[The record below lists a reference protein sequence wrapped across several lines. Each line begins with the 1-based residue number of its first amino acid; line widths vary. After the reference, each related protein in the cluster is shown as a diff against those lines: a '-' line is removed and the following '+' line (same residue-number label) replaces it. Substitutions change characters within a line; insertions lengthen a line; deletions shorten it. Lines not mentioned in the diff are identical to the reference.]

1 MVAGNTVIV
10 MVNDRPRLTRS
21 SLGSIDQWLEAARTD
36 GAIALID
43 KEEDW
48 TSFDCVAKLRNR
60 TRVKRVGHAG
70 TLDPLATGLLV
81 ICFGKATKDIAFLQD
96 DDKTYDVEFRF
107 GARST
112 TDDRAGDVTETADVT
127 PCTEEQVVAALRS
140 FEGTIQQTPPDYSA
154 IRHQGRRQYDL
165 AREGKEFTPKTR
177 TVRID
182 PITNIEFA
190 WPLVR
195 CTISC
200 SKGTYIRS
208 IARDCGEILG
218 CGAYVT
224 KLRRTRSGGFTID
237 DACTV
242 GEVIDALPQGVTV

>member
-10 MVNDRPRLTRS
+10 MVNDRPRLTPS

-96 DDKTYDVEFRF
+96 DDKTYDVEFQF

-112 TDDRAGDVTETADVT
+112 TDDRGGEITESDDVT
-127 PCTEEQVVAALRS
+127 PRSEEQIITALRT
-140 FEGTIQQTPPDYSA
+140 FEGTIAQTPPDYSA
-154 IRHQGRRQYDL
+154 VRHQGRRQYDL

-177 TVRID
+177 TVRVD
-182 PITNIEFA
+182 PITNIKVA
-190 WPLVR
+190 WPYVR

-208 IARDCGEILG
+208 IARDCGEVLG

-224 KLRRTRSGGFTID
+224 KLRRTRSGGFSID
-237 DACTV
+237 EALTV
-242 GEVIDALPQGVTV
+242 SEVLAVLPQGGAV

>member
-1 MVAGNTVIV
+1 
-10 MVNDRPRLTRS
+10 
-21 SLGSIDQWLEAARTD
+21 
-36 GAIALID
+36 
-43 KEEDW
+43 
-48 TSFDCVAKLRNR
+48 
-60 TRVKRVGHAG
+60 
-70 TLDPLATGLLV
+70 V

-96 DDKTYDVEFRF
+96 DDKTYDVEFVF

-112 TDDRAGDVTETADVT
+112 TDDRAGEITETPNVT
-127 PCTEEQVVAALRS
+127 PCTEEQVVNALRS

-154 IRHQGRRQYDL
+154 VRHQGRRQYDL

-182 PITNIEFA
+182 PITNIDVA
-190 WPLVR
+190 WPYVR

-208 IARDCGEILG
+208 IARDCGELLG

-224 KLRRTRSGGFTID
+224 KLRRTRSGGFTVD

-242 GEVIDALPQGVTV
+242 GDVIEVLPQGVVV

>member
-1 MVAGNTVIV
+1 M

-43 KEEDW
+43 KEEEW

-60 TRVKRVGHAG
+60 TRIKRVGHAG

-81 ICFGKATKDIAFLQD
+81 ICFGKATKDLAFLQD
-96 DDKTYDVEFRF
+96 DDKTYDVEFRL

-112 TDDRAGDVTETADVT
+112 TDDRAGEITETPHVV
-127 PCTEEQVVAALRS
+127 PCSHEQVAAALRT

-154 IRHQGRRQYDL
+154 VRHQGRRQYDL

-182 PITNIEFA
+182 PITNIEFE

-208 IARDCGEILG
+208 VARDCGELLG

-224 KLRRTRSGGFTID
+224 QLRRTRSGGFTVD

-242 GEVIDALPQGVTV
+242 GEVVEVLAQGVEA

>member
-1 MVAGNTVIV
+1 

-21 SLGSIDQWLEAARTD
+21 SLGSIEQWLETARTD

-43 KEEDW
+43 KEEEW

-60 TRVKRVGHAG
+60 TRIKRVGHAG

-96 DDKTYDVEFRF
+96 DDKTYDVEFCF

-112 TDDRAGDVTETADVT
+112 TDDRAGEITQTPNAT
-127 PCTEEQVVAALRS
+127 PCTHEQVVAALRT
-140 FEGTIQQTPPDYSA
+140 FEGTIRQTPPAYSA

-182 PITNIEFA
+182 PITNIEFE
-190 WPLVR
+190 WPLVK

-218 CGAYVT
+218 SGAYVT
-224 KLRRTRSGGFTID
+224 KLRRTRSGGFTVD

-242 GEVIDALPQGVTV
+242 GEVIEALAQGVEV